1 MADWQGSE
9 SIQQAEHIS
18 PNKTGDNIQ
27 AKRVAMYGFDGTN
40 WQRQGIQ
47 LTPGK
52 DYDYLSA
59 TNTDTDEDTLV
70 FKTGGSGGTT
80 VQTIVITYPGG
91 ADKVSDAISV
101 VEYS

>member
-1 MADWQGSE
+1 MSDYEIQSE
-9 SIQQAEHIS
+9 ESKALNQREH
-18 PNKTGDNIQ
+18 NIDAS
-27 AKRVAMYGFDGTN
+27 AKRVVQYHLDGDGN
-40 WQRQGIQ
+40 YVQVVPD
-47 LTPGK
+47 LVPGV
-52 DYDYLSA
+52 DFDYLSA